1 MIIGL
6 MQSCYRLSR
15 QEAGLT
21 LHTALLVGRPLT
33 SMNFQ
38 LHQISEIFHL
48 FRDESIRFE
57 FKCRKLI
64 SFVNIAAVLSR
75 FKPKTNSDFQ
85 VAFEFDSLR
94 CTSLLPSVS
103 SFSFLHEVKEYSAKQ
118 IISAYQLVNHDGIL
132 ALFALKRTPPCA
144 CTTILKME

>member
-1 MIIGL
+1 MKVYV
-6 MQSCYRLSR
+6 SSLSA
-15 QEAGLT
+15 ESGFDSLT
-21 LHTALLVGRPLT
+21 LLLFCHDL
-33 SMNFQ
+33 NQ
-38 LHQISEIFHL
+38 
-48 FRDESIRFE
+48 
-57 FKCRKLI
+57 
-64 SFVNIAAVLSR
+64 
-75 FKPKTNSDFQ
+75 KTNSDFQ
-85 VAFEFDSLR
+85 VAFEFNSLR